1 MNTLTTNLTNAELTE
16 LHAETITDARRAR
29 TLANIA
35 RRAASLLADG
45 YEIRSYGDG
54 LHVVESPKGDKYVV
68 WHGANVGH
76 SCDCPCFAEYGTCK
90 HFQAVDLK
98 QHDEADGAALD
109 ALEVSDY
116 DVYDYRF

>member
-1 MNTLTTNLTNAELTE
+1 MNTLTNAELTE
-16 LHAETITDARRAR
+16 LHAETLTDARRAR

-54 LHVVESPKGDKYVV
+54 LYVVESPKGDKYVV
-68 WHGANVGH
+68 WHGVEVGH

-90 HFQAVDLK
+90 HSQAVDMKK
-98 QHDEADGAALD
+98 QDDADAAKLDSMEEAG
-109 ALEVSDY
+109 Y
-116 DVYDYRF
+116 DVYEYRY